1 MDNDVP
7 RNLRQDWT
15 KVRESGAAF
24 GGEVKERVTSYI
36 VAAFGLVAGLAWN
49 DAIRSLIEYLF
60 PLSQN
65 TLWAK
70 FFYAFVITASVV
82 LVGMY
87 FSRLFKKGDEKL

>member
-1 MDNDVP
+1 MDQP
-7 RNLRQDWT
+7 QSKIEKLREEGENIKQAL
-15 KVRESGAAF
+15 REQVF
-24 GGEVKERVTSYI
+24 GYI
-36 VAAFGLVAGLAWN
+36 LGAFGLVAGLAWN